1 MEKFYSINETAE
13 MLRVHPNTVRA
24 WIKRNILK
32 AHHLGGLIRIYESDL
47 QAFLNRDGNDQR

>member
-13 MLRVHPNTVRA
+13 MLQVHPNTVRA
-24 WIKRNILK
+24 WINRNILK
-32 AHHLGGLIRIYESDL
+32 AHRFGRLIRIYESDL